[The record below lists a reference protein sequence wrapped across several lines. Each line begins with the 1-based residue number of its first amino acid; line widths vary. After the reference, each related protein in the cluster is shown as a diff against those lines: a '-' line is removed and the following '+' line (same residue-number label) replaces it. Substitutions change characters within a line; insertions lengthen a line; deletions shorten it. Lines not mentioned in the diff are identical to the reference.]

1 MTDRALPTG
10 VVTPLVVFLTEDG
23 APDRA
28 ATKALV
34 EHQIAAGVNGLLVNG
49 STGELGNLAPAERS
63 AVLRTVVET
72 AAGRVPVW
80 AGVAGLG
87 TADAVSAAREAEADG
102 ADAALVL
109 PPLFFDTSDAELA
122 VHFRTVAAAI
132 GIPVLAYDVP
142 ARTPRKL
149 PVPLVRDLA
158 EEGVLRGLKDSS
170 GNLTAG
176 RQLCAATEHVAGFV
190 TYLGSEITLD
200 LAAYLGFDGVVPGLA
215 NILPAPAVAVF
226 DAARSGDPARA
237 AEAQRTYQRLL
248 DILDVPLDGAGFSA
262 RAIAAI
268 KVAAAVV
275 LDLPVPGMTAP
286 FTQPDAA
293 FVAGVTEL
301 VQQLRTLR

>member
-10 VVTPLVVFLTEDG
+10 VVTPLVVFRTEDG

-34 EHQIAAGVNGLLVNG
+34 EQQIAAGVRGLLVNG

-63 AVLRTVVET
+63 AVLRAVVET

-87 TADAVSAAREAEADG
+87 TADAVTAAREAEADG

-109 PPLFFDTSDAELA
+109 PPLFFDTSDAEMA
-122 VHFRTVAAAI
+122 QHFRTVAAAI

-142 ARTPRKL
+142 ARAPRKL

-176 RQLCAATEHVAGFV
+176 RQLCAATEHVAGFA

-215 NILPAPAVAVF
+215 NILPESSVEVF
-226 DAARSGDPARA
+226 EAARSGDPARA

-248 DILDVPLDGAGFSA
+248 GILDVPLDGAGFSA

-275 LDLPVPGMTAP
+275 LDLPAPGTTAP

-293 FVAGVTEL
+293 FVAAVTDI
-301 VQQLRTLR
+301 VQQSRTI